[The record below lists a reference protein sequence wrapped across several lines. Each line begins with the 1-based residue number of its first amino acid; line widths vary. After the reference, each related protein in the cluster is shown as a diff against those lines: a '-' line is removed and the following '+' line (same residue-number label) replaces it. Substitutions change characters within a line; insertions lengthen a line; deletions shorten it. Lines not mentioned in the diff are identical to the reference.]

1 METKNNSKIPNRQ
14 SQVKTGIAFYLA
26 SFYSAAWTLSF
37 TALFWGLNTKFERS
51 AFAELVSQN
60 LPTLP
65 TLKEPQ
71 QQQKPS
77 IPVNTNPPIQ
87 INPAFRNRA
96 YLLGPGDQI
105 SIQVQRFPD
114 LGFATSIS
122 QEGLVVL
129 PLIGAVNLRGLTV
142 EQAQQLI
149 RDRLNRFIKNPNVA
163 VSLIIQR
170 PVTVTVTGQVARPG
184 FYPLPTP
191 QISAALFAASGTT
204 STADLRGVLVRRTL
218 ANGAIAEQKIDLLTP
233 LQTGIAPPDLRLE
246 DGDAIIVPY
255 QQVTA
260 DRKSDRDVAARYSL
274 AAAQG
279 PVQVTIAGEVSKPGF
294 YTLPAGSGRIS
305 AALVAAGGATLKA
318 DLREVRVRRT
328 LVDGSTVEEPIDL
341 YTPLVNATELF
352 DFPLQNGDAIVVPQL
367 EAGKEQDYNRA
378 LVAKSTLIKPQIYV
392 RVLSYASG
400 GLTSFYVQNG
410 SRFLDALNGVPLNAA
425 DLRKIALFR
434 FDREQGIAISQKLD
448 AKAALEGDVSQN
460 PLLEDNDVI
469 VIGRNLVERISYVIN
484 TTTRPFRDIL
494 GFVLFFEQLR
504 QGAQNLFGP
513 NSSGGSGR

>member
-1 METKNNSKIPNRQ
+1 MKLKNNSKIPNLDLKIKKR
-14 SQVKTGIAFYLA
+14 IAFSLA
-26 SFYSAAWTLSF
+26 SFYSAVWSLSF
-37 TALFWGLNTKFERS
+37 TTIFCGINIKFQQSAL
-51 AFAELVSQN
+51 AEVVSQN
-60 LPTLP
+60 LPSLP
-65 TLKEPQ
+65 ALKEPQ
-71 QQQKPS
+71 TQQKQE
-77 IPVNTNPPIQ
+77 IPVNINPPIE

-96 YLLGPGDQI
+96 YLLGPADQI
-105 SIQVQRFPD
+105 SIQVQRFQD
-114 LGFATSIS
+114 LGFTGQIS
-122 QEGLVVL
+122 QEGLIVM
-129 PLIGAVNLRGLTV
+129 PLIGTVNLRGLTV
-142 EQAQQLI
+142 EQAQEVI
-149 RDRLNRFIKNPNVA
+149 RDRLNRFIKNPNVS

-184 FYPLPTP
+184 FYPLQTP
-191 QISAALFAASGTT
+191 QISFALSAAFGTT

-352 DFPLQNGDAIVVPQL
+352 DFPLQNGDAIVVPEL

-378 LVAKSTLIKPQIYV
+378 LIAKSTLIKPQIYV

-400 GLTSFYVQNG
+400 GLTSFYIQNG
-410 SRFLDALNGVPLNAA
+410 SRFLDALNGVPLNTA

-448 AKAALEGDVSQN
+448 AKAALQGDASQN

-484 TTTRPFRDIL
+484 TATRPFRDVL

-504 QGAQNLFGP
+504 TGAQNLFGP
-513 NSSGGSGR
+513 SSGGSGR